1 MRTSNQKNLAPARRQ
16 EAQQADTVVVLK
28 RMMGGEELK
37 RRFSDILGKKAPQF
51 MASIVNATAG
61 NAQLQKCDPASIAS
75 AALVAATLDLPIDQN
90 LGFSA
95 IVPYGDKAQ
104 FQVMWKGF
112 VQLAIRTGQ
121 YAGMNRAVIYEDE
134 IKSYNPI
141 TGEVV
146 FVDDFSETKQ
156 RLNGENDKIVG
167 YYAWFELLNGFRQS
181 LYMTRAEVEHHA
193 MMYSKSYQS
202 DKKYGKKN
210 SRWSIDFDIMA
221 EKTVIKRLLSQWGI
235 LSIEMQTAIKEDLK
249 VYNADGS
256 GTYADNPQN
265 DAMLPETATPAATD
279 ADFTEIEPE
288 PPVAEATVT
297 DTAPDFGGTP
307 FDDAGDEDVA
317 NLFNGG

>member
-16 EAQQADTVVVLK
+16 EPQQADTVVVLK

-104 FQVMWKGF
+104 FQIMWRGL
-112 VQLAIRTGQ
+112 VNLAQRTGQ
-121 YAGMNRAVIYEDE
+121 YSTMGRGVVYDDE
-134 IKSYNPI
+134 IVSYNPI
-141 TGEVV
+141 YGDIELVS
-146 FVDDFSETKQ
+146 DFSKCTH
-156 RLNGENDKIVG
+156 RANGETDHIAG
-167 YYAWFELLNGFRQS
+167 YLAWFELRNGFRKE
-181 LYMTRAEVEHHA
+181 LYMTKAEVEHHA
-193 MMYSKSYQS
+193 MMYSKSYQY
-202 DKKYGKKN
+202 DKRAGKKS

-235 LSIEMQTAIKEDLK
+235 LSIEMQTAIKEDQK

-288 PPVAEATVT
+288 PPVAEATAT

>member
-1 MRTSNQKNLAPARRQ
+1 MRVSNQRSIAPAKQ
-16 EAQQADTVVVLK
+16 NQSMSTVAVLK
-28 RMMGGEELK
+28 RMMGGEEMK

-61 NAQLQKCDPASIAS
+61 NTQLQKCDPGSIAS

-90 LGFSA
+90 LGFAA

-121 YAGMNRAVIYEDE
+121 YGGMNRAVIYEDE

-146 FVDDFSETKQ
+146 FVDDFSDTHQ
-156 RLNGENDKIVG
+156 RMNGEDDKIVG
-167 YYAWFELLNGFRQS
+167 YYAWFRLLNGFQQS
-181 LYMTRAEVEHHA
+181 LYMTKAEVEHHA
-193 MMYSKSYQS
+193 MMYSKSYQY
-202 DKKYGKKN
+202 DKKYNKKS
-210 SRWSIDFDIMA
+210 SRWSIDFNIMA

-235 LSIEMQTAIKEDLK
+235 LSIEMQTAIQEDQR

-256 GTYADNPQN
+256 GSYADNPES
-265 DAMLPETATPAATD
+265 AETEALPASEALPAATE
-279 ADFTEIEPE
+279 ADFREIDSAPEQTEAP
-288 PPVAEATVT
+288 T
-297 DTAPDFGGTP
+297 DFSGTP
-307 FDDAGDEDVA
+307 FDDNGEGDEIGS
-317 NLFNGG
+317 LFEGGDKA